1 VPLTPAGRDK
11 VLIFSE
17 TGATT
22 SVIAADLLTVGRSL
36 SWTVAVKLAVWAVVG
51 APEITPVEVVNES
64 PAGSLPDVIDHV

>member
-1 VPLTPAGRDK
+1 VPLTPLGKDK
-11 VLIFSE
+11 VPILSE

-22 SVIAADLLTVGRSL
+22 SVIAADWLTAGRSL

-51 APEITPVEVVNES
+51 APEITPVEAVSES